1 MRSHRPD
8 YLIMICLG
16 VLVIFGLLALASA
29 SSNLGQ
35 TKFGDSFYYLK
46 HQVLTGLMIGLAGFF
61 LAYKISYRH
70 YQKLAVILLLASLAL
85 TALVFT
91 PLGLTAGGA
100 ERWVKIGPITF
111 QPAEFLKLTVIIYF
125 SAWLAGQTERS
136 RSFWKGLF
144 PFLVVLGSVALMLLK
159 QPTTTTVVLI
169 AVSAMVLYFVSGAKL
184 SYVGGIGLVGALV
197 LAGVIVATPYRFQR
211 IANFLNPDANPLGG
225 GYHINQAQIAIGAGK
240 IFGVGYGQSTTKISY
255 LPEPIGDSI
264 FAVVA
269 EEMGFVGSIALVS
282 VFLLL
287 VLRILLLA
295 RSTKDRFGKLLLVGF
310 GTLISLQV
318 FINIGA
324 ISGLLP
330 LTGVPLPFISYGGTA
345 LAVFMTMGGIVANI
359 SKHS

>member
-8 YLIMICLG
+8 YIILLCLLF
-16 VLVIFGLLALASA
+16 LVIFGLLALASA

-35 TKFGDSFYYLK
+35 AKFNDSFYYLK
-46 HQVLTGLMIGLAGFF
+46 HQVFTGLIVGLAGFF
-61 LAYKISYRH
+61 LAYNIYYRR
-70 YQKLAVILLLASLAL
+70 YQKFALILLLASIVL

-91 PLGLTAGGA
+91 PLGLKAGGA
-100 ERWVKIGPITF
+100 ERWLQIGPITF

-125 SAWLAGQTERS
+125 AAWLAGQSERS
-136 RSFWKGLF
+136 RSFWKGFF
-144 PFLVVLGSVALMLLK
+144 PFFIVLGAVAGLLLK
-159 QPTTTTVVLI
+159 QPTTTTVVI
-169 AVSAMVLYFVSGAKL
+169 ISVSALVLYFVSGAKL
-184 SYVGGIGLVGALV
+184 SYVGGVAVIGV
-197 LAGVIVATPYRFQR
+197 LALAVAVAMTPYRFQR
-211 IANFLNPDANPLGG
+211 IANFLNPDASPLGG
-225 GYHINQAQIAIGAGK
+225 GYHINQAQMAIGAGE

-269 EEMGFVGSIALVS
+269 EELGFVGSVGLVS

-295 RSTKDRFGKLLLVGF
+295 RSVKDKFGKLVLVGF

>member
-8 YLIMICLG
+8 YLIIICLG

-46 HQVLTGLMIGLAGFF
+46 HQVLTGLMIGIAGFF
-61 LAYKISYRH
+61 LAYKFYYRH
-70 YQKLAVILLLASLAL
+70 YQKLALILLLASLAL

-136 RSFWKGLF
+136 RSFIKGAL
-144 PFLVVLGSVALMLLK
+144 PFLLVLAAVGGLLLK
-159 QPTTTTVVLI
+159 QPTTTTVVII
-169 AVSAMVLYFVSGAKL
+169 ATSALVLYFVSGAKL
-184 SYVGGIGLVGALV
+184 SYVGGIGAICLLIV
-197 LAGVIVATPYRFQR
+197 AGVVLITPYRFQR

-359 SKHS
+359 SRHA